1 MGKPNELKINKYNT
15 IKNKIM
21 NRVFVDIT
29 SDLSNVP
36 DLEQLLQEEHA
47 VGGKW
52 NAEGIL
58 EHLFVKDGAKGAILV
73 FQNIDIDSLK
83 QLISTL
89 PLHNYFVNVD
99 YLLFDK
105 TF

>member
-1 MGKPNELKINKYNT
+1 
-15 IKNKIM
+15 M

-36 DLEQLLQEEHA
+36 NLEQLLQEEHA
-47 VGGKW
+47 VGSKW
-52 NAEGIL
+52 KAEDIL

-83 QLISTL
+83 QLIPKL

-105 TF
+105 IF

>member
-1 MGKPNELKINKYNT
+1 
-15 IKNKIM
+15 M

-36 DLEQLLQEEHA
+36 NLEQLLQEEHA
-47 VGGKW
+47 VVGKW
-52 NAEGIL
+52 KADGTL
-58 EHLFVKDGAKGAILV
+58 EHLFIKDNAKGAVLV
-73 FQNIDIDSLK
+73 FKDLDVESIKL
-83 QLISTL
+83 LIPTL
-89 PLHNYFVNVD
+89 PLSKYFINVD